1 MPGPIALTVERH
13 GRPARAEAAGG
24 GAFGTRERGLNPA
37 STDPRTVSWGGRC
50 KWPVARAI
58 GRPRWGSTFRVIR
71 RDPLIARPL
80 RHKLAGIIDRLRFF
94 NETSRTKRPTP
105 LLEGRRRRT
114 SLVMGEEASD
124 PRRDSKCALQIQAAP
139 CANPAC
145 RPSAYLARS
154 RNARMSIRTPKI
166 SAYAPSHQVRTN
178 APISGAITRRTP

>member
-1 MPGPIALTVERH
+1 MAGKCRPKAHARRRCQGPIALTVKRN
-13 GRPARAEAAGG
+13 GRPAPAEAAGG
-24 GAFGTRERGLNPA
+24 AFGARERGLNPA

-114 SLVMGEEASD
+114 SLVVGGGS
-124 PRRDSKCALQIQAAP
+124 RRSETREQVRGPEIQAALEP
-139 CANPAC
+139 
-145 RPSAYLARS
+145 
-154 RNARMSIRTPKI
+154 
-166 SAYAPSHQVRTN
+166 
-178 APISGAITRRTP
+178 TRRVGLRRAWREAGTPG

>member
-1 MPGPIALTVERH
+1 MLTGKCRPKARARRRCQGPIALTVERH

-24 GAFGTRERGLNPA
+24 GAFGARERGLNPA

-105 LLEGRRRRT
+105 LLEGGVGERLCRWGRKPAIRDATASVRSRFRRPLAPTPRAGLRRT
-114 SLVMGEEASD
+114 
-124 PRRDSKCALQIQAAP
+124 
-139 CANPAC
+139 
-145 RPSAYLARS
+145 
-154 RNARMSIRTPKI
+154 
-166 SAYAPSHQVRTN
+166 
-178 APISGAITRRTP
+178 

>member
-1 MPGPIALTVERH
+1 LASRCDVDRKVSSESPCKTAMPGSDRFD
-13 GRPARAEAAGG
+13 GRTTWPAGPGG
-24 GAFGTRERGLNPA
+24 SGRAFGARERGLNPA

-105 LLEGRRRRT
+105 LLEGGVGERLCRWGRKPAIRDATASVRSRFRRPLAPTPRAGLRRT
-114 SLVMGEEASD
+114 
-124 PRRDSKCALQIQAAP
+124 
-139 CANPAC
+139 
-145 RPSAYLARS
+145 
-154 RNARMSIRTPKI
+154 
-166 SAYAPSHQVRTN
+166 
-178 APISGAITRRTP
+178 